1 MQPRDRVS
9 LQDIVEQINTIQ
21 EYLVGQELEDFLQDT
36 MRQDAVI
43 RRFELIGE
51 AATRL
56 SDEFRTSHPEITWR
70 TIRDMR
76 NFLIHVYDSVDITI
90 VWTTAHNDIT
100 PLLRA
105 VEKML
110 GEEPS

>member
-1 MQPRDRVS
+1 MQPRDRAS

-21 EYLVGQELEDFLQDT
+21 EYLAGKELEDFLQDT

-56 SDEFRTSHPEITWR
+56 SDEFRTSHPEVAWR

-90 VWTTAHNDIT
+90 IWTTAHNDIA
-100 PLLRA
+100 PLLLA

-110 GEEPS
+110 GEG